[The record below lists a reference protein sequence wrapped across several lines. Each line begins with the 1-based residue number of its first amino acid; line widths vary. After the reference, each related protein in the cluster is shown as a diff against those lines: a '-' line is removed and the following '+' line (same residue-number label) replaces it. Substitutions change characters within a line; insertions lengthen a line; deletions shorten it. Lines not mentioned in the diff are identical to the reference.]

1 MKPRFLC
8 TDCQAE
14 ILWGDLICSSCGK
27 TIEWPSGS
35 EMDEVSGSSGPQT
48 CSKCGSENGSD
59 ASYCNSCGARL
70 QGRGASG
77 GGKQRGKQSRQA
89 ESQRKGSEAK
99 EAESTPLFSW
109 KVIVAFL
116 VFLVLLFLVL
126 QVFPNREQ
134 ASPPQS
140 VAPTQAPAANM
151 QLSGQISDLENR
163 VAADPN
169 DLKSILALANM
180 CQDGRFF
187 DKAITNY
194 KRYLA
199 KMPKSADARVDLGIC
214 YYETN
219 NLEQAQ
225 KEMLAALKDDPKHLA
240 AHFNLGIVNLSARR
254 LPEANE
260 WFKKTVALSPNSDMG
275 QKAKQILEQHSSP
288 LIQNK

>member
-1 MKPRFLC
+1 MKPRYLC
-8 TDCQAE
+8 TECQAE
-14 ILWGDLICSSCGK
+14 IFWGDLKCSNCGK
-27 TIEWPSGS
+27 PIEWPSGS
-35 EMDEVSGSSGPQT
+35 ETDEAPDTSGPQI
-48 CSKCGSENGSD
+48 CGKCGSENTSD
-59 ASYCNSCGARL
+59 AIYCNSCGARL

-77 GGKQRGKQSRQA
+77 GGKQQGKQSRRADRQ
-89 ESQRKGSEAK
+89 EKGSKAK
-99 EAESTPLFSW
+99 EAETTPLFSW
-109 KVIVAFL
+109 KVIGGFLAFL
-116 VFLVLLFLVL
+116 VILFLVL
-126 QVFPNREQ
+126 QVFSKRDQPSTTQ
-134 ASPPQS
+134 A
-140 VAPTQAPAANM
+140 VAPSQVPAANM
-151 QLSGQISDLENR
+151 QLSSQISDLESR

-214 YYETN
+214 YYESG
-219 NLEQAQ
+219 NLEEAQ

-260 WFKKTVALSPNSDMG
+260 WFKKTIALSPNSDMG
-275 QKAKQILEQHSSP
+275 QRAKQILEQHSSP